1 MPLTPDDVQ
10 DVRFDHAPL
19 GKRGYNEDEVDDFLD
34 QVELALRGQMKMT
47 AQTVRE
53 VEFDQGGLVRRGY
66 DEQQVDEF
74 LEAVIVQLE
83 GGEPNYVVRRA
94 NAHTRTSGRGG
105 LINGNHNGADII
117 EALAAVDERRTADLT
132 DTIEITPNGNSGRL
146 VGTLHEAGTGHEAR
160 TGHEAG
166 TEHVNGHSGSHRN
179 GRSMAVSAAPVPAPR
194 PQVAPP
200 PAPEPDPNS
209 VPLPP
214 AGPGLHGYRQRDV
227 QRMAECVRAAIR
239 SPHGPTSEDIAR
251 MRLERVTDGEKG
263 FDPFLVEA
271 LRDAWVAE
279 LRRQGR

>member
-1 MPLTPDDVQ
+1 MPLTPDDVK

-34 QVELALRGQMKMT
+34 QVELALRGEMKMT

-53 VEFDQGGLVRRGY
+53 IEFDQGGLVRRGY

-74 LEAVIVQLE
+74 LEAVIVHLE

-94 NAHTRTSGRGG
+94 NAHTRTSGRGS
-105 LINGNHNGADII
+105 LVNGNHNGADII
-117 EALAAVDERRTADLT
+117 EALAAVDQRENADLA
-132 DTIEITPNGNSGRL
+132 DTVEITPNGGGGRII
-146 VGTLHEAGTGHEAR
+146 GTLHEPT
-160 TGHEAG
+160 
-166 TEHVNGHSGSHRN
+166 TENVNGPTNGHSN
-179 GRSMAVSAAPVPAPR
+179 GRTVPSPR
-194 PQVAPP
+194 TQVKPP

-214 AGPGLHGYRQRDV
+214 AVPGLHGYRQRDV

-251 MRLERVTDGEKG
+251 MRLERVGDGEKG